1 VDITYISSIA
11 IPFYPEIARESGED
25 ETKRTVRAAGL
36 QVLSSMVF
44 TLQCHNCFKHLGS
57 YFYL

>member
-44 TLQCHNCFKHLGS
+44 ILQCHNCFKHLGS
-57 YFYL
+57 NF